1 MHAHPTTYNLN
12 KKTFL
17 CETTN
22 MLILRCH
29 VTSQLKKK
37 MNIYGNVVVGE
48 SFFSHFEF

>member
-37 MNIYGNVVVGE
+37 NEYLWKRRGW
-48 SFFSHFEF
+48 